1 MHGRC
6 QRWGVRELKHLPEG
20 AAPAASRMTQSYTA
34 GVTRIVSGPGVAD
47 NASGMRDLFDLTAE
61 QRQVREQVGAPAR
74 EGVRPAAA
82 QGDETEAYP
91 PDQLTSLGEQG
102 LMGLYIPE
110 AYGGAGLGALAFC
123 LAVEEIAWAGAS
135 TAVIYLVQSTGGF
148 PIVTAGSEA
157 QKRRYLPRLAAGEI
171 TAAFSLS
178 EPGAG
183 SDAGALTT
191 TAVRRGDRYLLNG
204 TKMWVTNGSH
214 AGVITLFATVD
225 RGKGHRG
232 VTAFLVEPTFPGFA
246 LGKLERKLGIRG
258 SPTVALHLS
267 DCEVPVENRLGDE
280 GEGFR
285 IALRVLDGSRPA
297 VGAQAVGIAQAAL
310 DAAVAYAKERQQF
323 GQPIAAFQG
332 IQFMLADM
340 AMQTHGARLM
350 VHHAAALLDRADAGR
365 ALADALVPTP
375 APPFVVGA
383 IPRGGVTVALPLVE
397 RFRAPLAL
405 VYAGKLTAAVAP
417 EFAFGALDEDGE
429 AYVKAESVAMLGL
442 SPAEVEQAKARVR
455 GEIQRRMA
463 AYGARSL
470 GAHLPGPGVVLVDD
484 GLATGLTMRVALAYA
499 RRHGARDVTVAV
511 PCASAQAAGEFER
524 AADRFVSLVVDPE
537 FQAVGQYYLDF
548 SPVPDDEVRAML
560 ACG

>member
-1 MHGRC
+1 M
-6 QRWGVRELKHLPEG
+6 LP
-20 AAPAASRMTQSYTA
+20 R
-34 GVTRIVSGPGVAD
+34 
-47 NASGMRDLFDLTAE
+47 MRDVFSLTDE
-61 QRQVREQVGAPAR
+61 QRQVRDLVRALAR
-74 EGVRPAAA
+74 ERVAPLAA
-82 QGDETEAYP
+82 QVDQTETYP
-91 PDQLTSLGEQG
+91 TDQLTSLGEQG

-123 LAVEEIAWAGAS
+123 LAVEEIAWACAS
-135 TAVIYLVQSTGGF
+135 TAVIYLVQYTGGF

-297 VGAQAVGIAQAAL
+297 VAPRPWGSPRPRSTPPSPTPKSGSSSASRSRPSRGFSSCS
-310 DAAVAYAKERQQF
+310 R
-323 GQPIAAFQG
+323 
-332 IQFMLADM
+332 
-340 AMQTHGARLM
+340 TWRC
-350 VHHAAALLDRADAGR
+350 RRTGR
-365 ALADALVPTP
+365 ASWSTTP
-375 APPFVVGA
+375 QRSWTAAPPGRRSSRRWPSA
-383 IPRGGVTVALPLVE
+383 SRATRRCGSRRTPCRSSTATATRASIPSSASCATPRSRRST
-397 RFRAPLAL
+397 RAR
-405 VYAGKLTAAVAP
+405 T
-417 EFAFGALDEDGE
+417 
-429 AYVKAESVAMLGL
+429 
-442 SPAEVEQAKARVR
+442 
-455 GEIQRRMA
+455 
-463 AYGARSL
+463 RSS
-470 GAHLPGPGVVLVDD
+470 G
-484 GLATGLTMRVALAYA
+484 
-499 RRHGARDVTVAV
+499 
-511 PCASAQAAGEFER
+511 S
-524 AADRFVSLVVDPE
+524 
-537 FQAVGQYYLDF
+537 
-548 SPVPDDEVRAML
+548 
-560 ACG
+560 